1 MNTIEVSHTQSL
13 ESIKIFVNQTLVAAS
28 ANTAVLTGTVDR
40 LPAVVEVEFKPYG
53 VKPVVRFNNYMLNY
67 WLADVLVQDH
77 KLEFTI
83 GENFYKDYKNK
94 DIAGRL
100 AHLTIEEKSAE
111 NMYDKYIGIN
121 NLYPEL
127 VKEIKEFLK

>member
-1 MNTIEVSHTQSL
+1 MNTVEVSYNQPL
-13 ESIKIFVNQTLVAAS
+13 ESVKIFVNQTLVAES
-28 ANTAVLTGTVDR
+28 ADTAVLTGTVDC
-40 LPAVVEVEFKPYG
+40 LPAGVEVEFKPYG
-53 VKPVVRFNNYMLNY
+53 IKPVVRFNDYMLNY
-67 WLADVLVQDH
+67 WLANVLVQDH

-83 GENFYKDYKNK
+83 SKNFYKDYKNK